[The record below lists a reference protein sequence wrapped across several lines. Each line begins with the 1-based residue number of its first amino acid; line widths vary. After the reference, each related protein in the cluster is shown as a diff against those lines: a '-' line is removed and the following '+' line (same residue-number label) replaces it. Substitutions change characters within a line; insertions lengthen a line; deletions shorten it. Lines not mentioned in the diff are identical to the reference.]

1 MENKIKKRI
10 NNSCGGRG
18 CRIYLLPK
26 DKKLTYVINLLKI
39 SKFRYVKPINSGK

>member
-26 DKKLTYVINLLKI
+26 DKTPIIIYYSKYKIRKLYK
-39 SKFRYVKPINSGK
+39 